1 MALISCK
8 NCGAEVALS
17 APACPKCGI
26 NHPGIR
32 TGSLVINRLS
42 RNTGKLADVQ
52 VSVDGSVMGV
62 VKSGITL
69 TLELPAG
76 ERKVQVSGFG
86 SSAEATIKITEGQV
100 TQYQTFFSPWGFG
113 LCGRLVLEPATENDR
128 R

>member
-17 APACPKCGI
+17 APTCPKCGI

-42 RNTGKLADVQ
+42 KNTGRLAEVQ

-76 ERKVQVSGFG
+76 ERRVQVSGAG
-86 SSAEATIKITEGQV
+86 SSAEATITITEGQV
-100 TQYQTFFSPWGFG
+100 TQYQMYFNPWGFG
-113 LCGRLVLEPATENDR
+113 LCGRLVFVPAT
-128 R
+128 